1 MTSDEEK
8 VRAVWANVRI
18 HEQGCVKEAPNQ
30 WHGFVM
36 VDIGNGI
43 GHGREVMIASGTRA
57 KRWAAAAAFTDERLE
72 EIRQLREEIAWIK
85 QASYAGDDSFSQS
98 WGYDA
103 RENCTRTIRHC
114 RASRTLD
121 RLEAILAEKTAG
133 IRPEAL

>member
-1 MTSDEEK
+1 MDANEQK
-8 VRAVWANVRI
+8 VRAAWKGASVEQPWLELSGDSTYHIYLGDFRSVDSRVR
-18 HEQGCVKEAPNQ
+18 EAS
-30 WHGFVM
+30 
-36 VDIGNGI
+36 
-43 GHGREVMIASGTRA
+43 EAEA
-57 KRWAAAAAFTDERLE
+57 WAAAAAFTDERLE